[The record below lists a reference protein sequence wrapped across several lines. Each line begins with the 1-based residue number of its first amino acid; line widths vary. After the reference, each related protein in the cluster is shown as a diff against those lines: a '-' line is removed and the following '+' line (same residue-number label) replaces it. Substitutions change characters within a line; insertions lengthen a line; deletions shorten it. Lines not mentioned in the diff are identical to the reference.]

1 MRWRKAGSI
10 GQAKDRTG
18 HTASQGYEKT
28 CLASGKVRRAMMD
41 KERVLPIDKE
51 RGLRDV
57 KAQRAFRR
65 QKLKI

>member
-1 MRWRKAGSI
+1 M
-10 GQAKDRTG
+10 
-18 HTASQGYEKT
+18 
-28 CLASGKVRRAMMD
+28 ASGKVRRAMMD
-41 KERVLPIDKE
+41 KKRVLPIDEE